1 MAEREKERWVTLRD
15 HVLSYY
21 VQYSSIYNNILTWH
35 E

>member
-1 MAEREKERWVTLRD
+1 MAMGERARWVTLRD

-21 VQYSSIYNNILTWH
+21 VQYSSAYNNVLTWH